1 MTNTRDRSIVRRRVQ
16 WLAVLFLA
24 VITASCG
31 ADEPLITPLTVDGDR
46 LLFERGEAALAEESW
61 VQARDYFLQVRDNY
75 PQSDLRDDAR
85 LGIADTYEG
94 EGGAEQYVSALAE
107 YQDFL
112 NLYPTHPRAAYAQFK
127 LGLVHHH
134 QMRAPERDQS
144 WTESTIREFEVFIE
158 RYPNSE
164 LMGEVRDYLRQARD
178 RLSES
183 EFIVGRF
190 YHRNK
195 WWPGAIDR
203 FRAVLE
209 SDRQFAGRESLY
221 FYFADALY
229 NSGEIDEARPL
240 FERLL
245 DEFPETEFREDIA
258 ETMAEIEARDAADI
272 DASAASDDAEAEAD
286 DHEDTDTSAA
296 PISG

>member
-1 MTNTRDRSIVRRRVQ
+1 MTNTRNRGIVRRVQ
-16 WLAVLFLA
+16 QLAVLILA
-24 VITASCG
+24 VIGASCG
-31 ADEPLITPLTVDGDR
+31 ADEPLITPSTVDGDH
-46 LLFERGEAALAEESW
+46 LLFERGDAALAEDNW
-61 VQARDYFLQVRDNY
+61 VEARDYFLQVRDNY
-75 PQSDLRDDAR
+75 PQSDLRADAR

-112 NLYPTHPRAAYAQFK
+112 SLYPTHPRAAYAQFK

-144 WTESTIREFEVFIE
+144 WTESTILEFEVFIE

-164 LMGEVRDYLRQARD
+164 LMGQVRDYLRGARD

-183 EFIVGRF
+183 ELIVGRF

-203 FRAVLE
+203 LRAILE
-209 SDRQFAGRESLY
+209 SDPQFIGRESLY
-221 FYFADALY
+221 FYLADALY

-245 DEFPETEFREDIA
+245 EEFPETEFREDIS
-258 ETMAEIEARDAADI
+258 EAMADI

-286 DHEDTDTSAA
+286 DSKDSDTSAA
-296 PISG
+296 PISS

>member
-16 WLAVLFLA
+16 RLAVLFLA

-31 ADEPLITPLTVDGDR
+31 ADEPLITPSTVDGDR
-46 LLFERGEAALAEESW
+46 LLFERGEAALAEEGW
-61 VQARDYFLQVRDNY
+61 VQAREYFLQVRDNY
-75 PQSDLRDDAR
+75 PQSDLRADAR

-94 EGGAEQYVSALAE
+94 QGGSEQYVSALAE

-112 NLYPTHPRAAYAQFK
+112 SLYPTHPRAAYAQFK

-164 LMGEVRDYLRQARD
+164 LMGQVRDYLRQARD

-203 FRAVLE
+203 FRAVFE
-209 SDRQFAGRESLY
+209 SDPQFTGRESLY
-221 FYFADALY
+221 FYLADALY

-258 ETMAEIEARDAADI
+258 EAMAEIEARDAADI
-272 DASAASDDAEAEAD
+272 DVSAASDEAEAD

>member
-1 MTNTRDRSIVRRRVQ
+1 MTNTRDPGLLRRRAQYVVALV
-16 WLAVLFLA
+16 LAAIGVA
-24 VITASCG
+24 CG
-31 ADEPLITPLTVDGDR
+31 ADEPLVTPATVDGDR
-46 LLFERGEAALAEESW
+46 LLFERGEAALAEQRW
-61 VQARDYFLQVRDNY
+61 VAARDYFLQVRDNY
-75 PQSDLRDDAR
+75 PQSDLRADSR

-94 EGGAEQYVSALAE
+94 QGGAEQYVSALAE

-112 NLYPTHPRAAYAQFK
+112 SLYPTHPRAAYAQFK
-127 LGLVHHH
+127 LALVHHH
-134 QMRAPERDQS
+134 QMRGPERDQS
-144 WTESTIREFEVFIE
+144 WTESTIREFESFIE

-164 LMGEVRDYLRQARD
+164 LMGQARAYLREARD

-183 EFIVGRF
+183 ELIVGRF

-203 FRAVLE
+203 LRAVFE
-209 SDRQFAGRESLY
+209 SDPQFTGRESLY
-221 FYFADALY
+221 FYLADALY

-245 DEFPETEFREDIA
+245 EEFPETEFREDVA
-258 ETMAEIEARDAADI
+258 EAMADIEARSAADR
-272 DASAASDDAEAEAD
+272 DASAASDNAEAD
-286 DHEDTDTSAA
+286 DDEDSDTNVA